1 MSDAPEELFEGDLPV
16 PGDVSLS
23 GRTIVVTGAARGI
36 GRATARAVGSFGGDL
51 ALVDRDPAV
60 EDLARDLAGAGRRV
74 LVGTF
79 DVRDRERV
87 EEFAGRVGS
96 EMGVVHGVVNNAGG
110 TYRAEFVDSSPK
122 GDAALVA
129 ENFTSVVDV
138 TRSFVPL
145 MTRGGSVVNVTS
157 SEAFQAAPGFSVYSA
172 MKAAQ
177 EQLARTL
184 ALELA
189 DRGIRVNCV
198 APDGMPTEGDAEL
211 AAAVAESSSFRP
223 PPVPPWG
230 RFAAPSACAS
240 VIVFLLG
247 DLAGFVTGASIAVD
261 GGLQAAGGWH
271 RTPPPTP
278 I

>member
-1 MSDAPEELFEGDLPV
+1 VSGGADGSVEEDPPA

-23 GRTIVVTGAARGI
+23 GRTIVVTGAAQGI
-36 GRATARAVGSFGGDL
+36 GRATARAVASFGGDL

-60 EDLARDLAGAGRRV
+60 EDLARELADAGRRV
-74 LVGTF
+74 TVGTF
-79 DVRDRERV
+79 DVRDRGRV
-87 EEFAGRVGS
+87 EEFAGRVEG
-96 EMGVVHGVVNNAGG
+96 EFGVVHGVVNNAGG

-138 TRSFVPL
+138 TRLFVPL

-230 RFAAPSACAS
+230 RFAPPTACAS

-261 GGLQAAGGWH
+261 GGLRAAGGWH

>member
-1 MSDAPEELFEGDLPV
+1 MSGAAEVPAEVDTPAPGH
-16 PGDVSLS
+16 VSLS
-23 GRTIVVTGAARGI
+23 GRTIVVTGAAQGI
-36 GRATARAVGSFGGDL
+36 GRATARAVASFGGDL
-51 ALVDRDPAV
+51 AIIDRDPEVDRIAA
-60 EDLARDLAGAGRRV
+60 ELRGSGRRV
-74 LVGTF
+74 VVGTF
-79 DVRDRERV
+79 DVRDRAAV
-87 EEFAGRVGS
+87 EEFARRV
-96 EMGVVHGVVNNAGG
+96 EAELGVVHGVVNNAGG
-110 TYRAEFVDSSPK
+110 TFRAEFLDSSPK

-145 MTRGGSVVNVTS
+145 MTAGGSIVNVTS

-261 GGLQAAGGWH
+261 GGLRAAGGWH

>member
-1 MSDAPEELFEGDLPV
+1 MSGARDEPAEARP
-16 PGDVSLS
+16 PGPTDVALT

-36 GRATARAVGSFGGDL
+36 GRATARAVAAFGGDL
-51 ALVDRDPAV
+51 ALVDRDPSV
-60 EDLARDLAGAGRRV
+60 DRLADELRGAGRRV
-74 LVGTF
+74 VADTL
-79 DVRDRERV
+79 DVRDRPRV
-87 EEFAGRVGS
+87 EEFAARVGDGF
-96 EMGVVHGVVNNAGG
+96 GVVHGVVNNAGG
-110 TYRAEFVDSSPK
+110 TYRAEFLDSSPR

-145 MTRGGSVVNVTS
+145 MSQGGSVVNVTS
-157 SEAFQAAPGFSVYSA
+157 SEAFQAAPGFAVYSA

-198 APDGMPTEGDAEL
+198 SPDGMPTEGDAEL

-230 RFAAPSACAS
+230 RFAPPSACAS

-261 GGLQAAGGWH
+261 GGLRAAGGWH
-271 RTPPPTP
+271 RPPPPPP